1 MENRP
6 EGTENRAVQDQA
18 ADRPWRWPEETWRR
32 LATQVGAGRGA
43 DVPHWPG
50 GASVAVALSFDLDNE
65 TAPLCQ
71 NGTSPGLLAQAHYGA
86 RAGLPRILSL
96 LREHGARAS
105 FFVPAV
111 SALLTPEAVG
121 AIGADGHEVGL
132 HGWIHERCGDLTG
145 AEEHALAERGAEV
158 LRRCTGLAPRGTR
171 TPWWDVTEHT
181 VPVARRLGLLYDSSM
196 MADDEPYE
204 LLERGERTGLVEIPV
219 SWIRDDAPY
228 FPDDPAARQ
237 ILAPREVLRIWKDE
251 FDGALAEGG
260 LFQLTLHP
268 HVIGHR
274 SRVLVLRELLA
285 HIRGRPGVWFATH
298 EEVARHLGGL
308 IGIAPPAAEGEAA

>member
-6 EGTENRAVQDQA
+6 EGTESRAVQDPA
-18 ADRPWRWPEETWRR
+18 VDRPWRWPEETWRR

-96 LREHGARAS
+96 LREHGVRAS

-158 LRRCTGLAPRGTR
+158 LRRCTGLALPGHAHAVVGRHRAHRPRR
-171 TPWWDVTEHT
+171 
-181 VPVARRLGLLYDSSM
+181 
-196 MADDEPYE
+196 
-204 LLERGERTGLVEIPV
+204 
-219 SWIRDDAPY
+219 
-228 FPDDPAARQ
+228 PAARPAVR
-237 ILAPREVLRIWKDE
+237 LVD
-251 FDGALAEGG
+251 DGRRRAVRAAGTRRADRAGRDPG
-260 LFQLTLHP
+260 LLDP
-268 HVIGHR
+268 
-274 SRVLVLRELLA
+274 
-285 HIRGRPGVWFATH
+285 
-298 EEVARHLGGL
+298 
-308 IGIAPPAAEGEAA
+308 